1 MKKYVLVTGASR
13 GIGRA
18 IAQRLSRDGFA
29 VIAHYGA
36 SAAEAKSLQAELRA
50 AGGTVEIVQADLATS
65 DGVKQLYA
73 GVDAVLVAAGAKTL
87 FGVVNNA
94 GIADWTP
101 VREISDAAFDRLF
114 NVNVKALYFS
124 TLAAESRLSD
134 GGRVVNVSSI
144 VADTAF
150 PDVMAYSAT
159 KGAVNTLTINFAKI
173 FGPRGI
179 TVNSLSPGAT
189 RTDMSAWLNDP
200 AGAANATSLQALK
213 RVGESDDIADV
224 ASFLL
229 SNDSRWVTG
238 QTIAASGGWGL
249 G

>member
-1 MKKYVLVTGASR
+1 
-13 GIGRA
+13 
-18 IAQRLSRDGFA
+18 
-29 VIAHYGA
+29 
-36 SAAEAKSLQAELRA
+36 
-50 AGGTVEIVQADLATS
+50 
-65 DGVKQLYA
+65 
-73 GVDAVLVAAGAKTL
+73 
-87 FGVVNNA
+87 VVNNA

-101 VREISDAAFDRLF
+101 YRDITDAGFDRLF

-134 GGRVVNVSSI
+134 GGRVVNISSI
-144 VADTAF
+144 VADTPF

-159 KGAVNTLTINFAKI
+159 KGAVNTLTINFAKL

-189 RTDMSAWLNDP
+189 RTDMGAWLNDP
-200 AGAANATSLQALK
+200 AGAANATGLQALK
-213 RVGESDDIADV
+213 RVGESEDIADV

-229 SNDSRWVTG
+229 GNDSRWVTG